1 MLQHCDEYCTFSQ
14 SCTVNF
20 PHFQYEVTKFVLV
33 TTARFEN
40 NYCCIYLFVCLKIPY
55 LAPPKHDPVVIK
67 LGEDS
72 ESEDSCESDSE
83 IGQKTGSKDKGSSG
97 GLFGGLEMMIKEA
110 RKSAEVIA
118 NYYLIQPLLE
128 KKLI

>member
-1 MLQHCDEYCTFSQ
+1 MYSQ
-14 SCTVNF
+14 LPTL
-20 PHFQYEVTKFVLV
+20 EVIEFVLLQLQLQGLKITIV
-33 TTARFEN
+33 AF
-40 NYCCIYLFVCLKIPY
+40 IYLFVCLKVPY

-72 ESEDSCESDSE
+72 ESEDSGVSDSE
-83 IGQKTGSKDKGSSG
+83 VGQKTGSKDKGSSG

-110 RKSAEVIA
+110 RKSAEVIE

-128 KKLI
+128 KKVI

>member
-1 MLQHCDEYCTFSQ
+1 MKSPNLCQLQLQGLKITIVAFIC
-14 SCTVNF
+14 
-20 PHFQYEVTKFVLV
+20 
-33 TTARFEN
+33 
-40 NYCCIYLFVCLKIPY
+40 LFVCLKIPY

-83 IGQKTGSKDKGSSG
+83 IGQKTASKDKGSSG

-110 RKSAEVIA
+110 RKSAEVIE

-128 KKLI
+128 KKVI